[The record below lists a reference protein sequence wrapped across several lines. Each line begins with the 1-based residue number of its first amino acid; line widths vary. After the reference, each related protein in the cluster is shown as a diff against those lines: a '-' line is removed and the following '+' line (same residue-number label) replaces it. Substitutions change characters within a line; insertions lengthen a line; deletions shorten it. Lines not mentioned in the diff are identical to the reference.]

1 MLKSVAAIPHYLAPG
16 TLVVNSRFT
25 KDFFRTDEGRA
36 KLRHLVR
43 TYFDLGGMQLQIN
56 VVDQEMLRDA
66 IAHPERYEDLIV
78 RIGGYSDYFN
88 HLSPALKQT
97 VLQRT
102 EHGRSA

>member
-1 MLKSVAAIPHYLAPG
+1 VAAIPHHLAPG

-25 KDFFRTDEGRA
+25 KDFFSTDEGRA

-56 VVDQEMLRDA
+56 VVNQEMLRDA
-66 IAHPERYEDLIV
+66 IAHPEGYEDLIV
-78 RIGGYSDYFN
+78 RIGGYSEYFN
-88 HLSPALKQT
+88 RLSPALKQT

-102 EHGRSA
+102 EHGL